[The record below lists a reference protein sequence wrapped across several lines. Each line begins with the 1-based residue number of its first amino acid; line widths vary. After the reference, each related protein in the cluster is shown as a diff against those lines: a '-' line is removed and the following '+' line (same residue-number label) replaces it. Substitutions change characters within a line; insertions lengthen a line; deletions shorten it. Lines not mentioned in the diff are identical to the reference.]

1 MQDVYDAN
9 RRVKFAIKYKIKVK
23 LASLSMNFIPA
34 GEFLEFVAIQQTE
47 EIAAGFLFVL
57 LIIFSDIDNSLCGW

>member
-1 MQDVYDAN
+1 
-9 RRVKFAIKYKIKVK
+9 
-23 LASLSMNFIPA
+23 MNFIPA

-57 LIIFSDIDNSLCGW
+57 LIIFSDIDNSLCGR